1 MEEEERRTGEVRGGE
16 RGGWVGMGGK
26 KTEMK
31 EGRIRRGRVNET
43 AEVEARTW
51 RLYVYHSL
59 VIQA

>member
-1 MEEEERRTGEVRGGE
+1 MEEEERRTGEVRGEE

-26 KTEMK
+26 ETEMK
-31 EGRIRRGRVNET
+31 EGGIRRGRVNEV

-59 VIQA
+59 VSQA